1 MAGRVP
7 LLCVSPTENL
17 KRTIRGGNFVCL
29 SMHEDVPINS
39 TKPQIKEMENA
50 RLRDVAEV

>member
-1 MAGRVP
+1 MAVLAVCQP
-7 LLCVSPTENL
+7 LENL
-17 KRTIRGGNFVCL
+17 TKRTIRGGNFLCL
-29 SMHEDVPINS
+29 SMQGDVPINS